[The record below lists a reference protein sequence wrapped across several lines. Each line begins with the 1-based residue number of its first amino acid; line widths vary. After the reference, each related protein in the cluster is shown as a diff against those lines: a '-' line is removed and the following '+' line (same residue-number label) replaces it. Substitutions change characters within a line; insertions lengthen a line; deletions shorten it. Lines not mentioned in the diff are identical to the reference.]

1 MTRVCAAAT
10 CRCSQGLSQDTIKLA
25 VRVLQDTVAR
35 QLTARQVCTVDLGV
49 GQLLF
54 CTGSTT
60 RAEFTAR
67 LSWQQHT
74 AAPAE
79 PPAAPAGV
87 PAAPSTG
94 QPCSSSV
101 GSNST
106 CSKAS
111 PAAAAKAPGSST
123 TAMPEKPS
131 NCHYDRGC
139 LGGGTRGQ
147 DSCCTERA
155 RQGCSACAA
164 GRRSRRPRCR
174 GAPHAAR
181 QGPGVSTGHL
191 WAAAGGCRPIS
202 SFSQLIKESCVS
214 HSLQVLAAT
223 MCATG
228 PSPPTLP
235 ACWGGGV
242 LPTGGRSRSSPAAA
256 GTGGACSAGRGNPQ
270 HADRPRRSAEQAGAG
285 AHASQEGAEAA
296 AAGEASGCGAWLV
309 SVGVSTVGSGCVKPC
324 QLVVAPEWCKH
335 LCCSNVGFCPY
346 ATACCQLL
354 VMCCCPHLSLPAG

>member
-235 ACWGGGV
+235 ACWGGGSCQQV
-242 LPTGGRSRSSPAAA
+242 V
-256 GTGGACSAGRGNPQ
+256 
-270 HADRPRRSAEQAGAG
+270 
-285 AHASQEGAEAA
+285 AA
-296 AAGEASGCGAWLV
+296 AAARLQQERVARAAQDAATLSMQTARV
-309 SVGVSTVGSGCVKPC
+309 AAQNKQAQVHMHRKRAQKQ
-324 QLVVAPEWCKH
+324 QLPVRLRAVARG
-335 LCCSNVGFCPY
+335 LS
-346 ATACCQLL
+346 LL
-354 VMCCCPHLSLPAG
+354 VCQQ